1 MPDSSPA
8 LSLPYIQPSQAQKHV
23 THNEALRILDAVTQL
38 SVQSGTL
45 TQAPAVPVSGDRYLV
60 GLGAT
65 GDWAGQ
71 DRKVAIHDGTD
82 WYYFQ
87 PSEGWRADVIPTGA
101 QLRFN
106 GTSWV
111 DTFPDLQN
119 VPLVGI
125 AATADSVN
133 RLSISSPAT
142 LLNNAGAGHQLKIN
156 KATGPDTASLL
167 FQNGFSGRAEMGLVG
182 SDEFSIKV
190 SSDGASYHEALSVDA
205 GSGALRTPS
214 GQTYFDDVT
223 LADDTVFS
231 FDIPW
236 SDPSRILMWLA
247 LDLTGHSFLFSV
259 TGPLSGASNFTPMF
273 VNPVGV
279 LNFLTGS
286 LSGNTGLDGM
296 INLSIDTGGAAP
308 RMYLENRLGT
318 SQTFTMATLGR

>member
-1 MPDSSPA
+1 MPDTSPA

-38 SVQSGTL
+38 SVQSSTL

-60 GLGAT
+60 GVGAT

-71 DRKVAIHDGTD
+71 DRKVAVHDGAE
-82 WYYFQ
+82 WFYFQ
-87 PSEGWRADVIPTGA
+87 PSEGWRSDVIPTGA

-133 RLSISSPAT
+133 RLSVSSPAT

-156 KATGPDTASLL
+156 KATGSDTASLL
-167 FQNGFSGRAEMGLVG
+167 FQNGFSGRAEMGLAG
-182 SDEFSIKV
+182 SDDFTIKV
-190 SSDGASYHEALSVDA
+190 SGDGASFHDALSVDA

-223 LADDTVFS
+223 LADDTAHS

-247 LDLTGHSFLFSV
+247 VDLTGHSFLFSV
-259 TGPLSGASNFTPMF
+259 TGPLTGASNFTPMF
-273 VNPVGV
+273 VNPTGV
-279 LNFLTGS
+279 LNFLTGA
-286 LSGNTGLDGM
+286 LSGSTGSDGM
-296 INLSIDTGGAAP
+296 INLSIDTSGAEP

-318 SQTFTMATLGR
+318 GQTFTMATLGR